1 MHSMDYYNF
10 YIDLVWSLS
19 SFVCVMKTKMLN
31 GPSLF
36 PVFAQSSS
44 SQVQL
49 LVTVHLEASRRFI
62 DDCHS

>member
-1 MHSMDYYNF
+1 MHLTDFYNF
-10 YIDLVWSLS
+10 CIDLLWSLF
-19 SFVCVMKTKMLN
+19 SFACVMKTKILN
-31 GPSLF
+31 GSYLF

>member
-1 MHSMDYYNF
+1 MNFVDSYNF
-10 YIDLVWSLS
+10 CIDPVWSLF

-49 LVTVHLEASRRFI
+49 LVTVNLEASRRFI

>member
-1 MHSMDYYNF
+1 MNCVDSYNF
-10 YIDLVWSLS
+10 CIDLVWSLS
-19 SFVCVMKTKMLN
+19 SFVCVMKTKILN